1 MSWATVTSKQNGVRS
16 NRPPDTMRN
25 PKYMSERGPHTTPRH
40 DRYTRNYSPHTANSP
55 ATGSGSSF
63 GRDHSYNAEKRGGY
77 KSFTNRFGSDDTNY
91 QTGFQNVVSYGDTQF
106 SDSLFHKD
114 ERTAYQAPE
123 FGLSETK
130 EVVDTNNR
138 YKRQDELWSGKTSP
152 NPSAATGA
160 KWKSRRVEEQK
171 RQQEQEKKKRSWW
184 YLDPQE
190 EIQGPFNEEEM
201 KDWFNEGFF
210 GVDLPVRCHPDTLF
224 VPLGDWF
231 RQGNSAF
238 LEEIPEE
245 HRAKADNS
253 NATTQPVPHSPRK
266 TASTP
271 VSVLNNQ
278 ANSSNLAMSSL
289 SGVIDDSSKPHGQPQ
304 AFSSRQ
310 VPRHTQ
316 FPPPTGSTLN
326 MNAPAFNPMG
336 GTDRYKPPPAAA
348 SNLNAKSTLPS
359 QSNDP
364 NLFSHY
370 RNQERTK
377 QEAPKPAKA
386 KGSSYTPQHDLRQNT
401 SSSSSTFD
409 TGHNPLQTS
418 AHPRPPMVSGV
429 GNMRFGTTQQN
440 GFITDGALGGIST
453 NPPVSRN
460 AFGYSGPTSGSDIS
474 RTNSGGWKEI
484 GTISSPQ
491 SRHDSNLSS
500 PFGSGT
506 IGSDPYAVQI
516 HKQHIPLSK
525 HATEP
530 KGNVS
535 PWTRPAIM
543 TPNEVKK
550 TQSEI
555 NDQPENDSLR
565 RPNEHAQIQRQRAPQ
580 ENSRNFNWGGLNG
593 TANNHNQRQQQQT
606 RDKRIS
612 SNAQK
617 PPLVN
622 KLKGNSEGAKPRQAS
637 SSWASASNSSWD
649 TRPPR
654 IPQVRNPQA
663 PTNPNSRGSPGG
675 SNRQWNSAASKLDDT
690 MSGSH
695 SSKSTSANSS
705 VLTQSIGSKN
715 SSVNRSTSARKP
727 LIKGDPGMSSSK
739 RTNASS
745 KGKNKNAET
754 NSFGVK
760 ISPDFEEW
768 CLKHI
773 NECAAQTGEDLDA
786 RALIHFLMTLSRK
799 DEIREYIVNY
809 LGDSPKVQEFADGF
823 IQLKNFETTAG
834 ESTFQCKESKRS
846 RRKRR
851 RNKKG
856 TSS

>member
-1 MSWATVTSKQNGVRS
+1 MSWATVTSKQNGGRS

-25 PKYMSERGPHTTPRH
+25 PKYMSERDRGPHTTPRH

-55 ATGSGSSF
+55 STGSGSSF
-63 GRDHSYNAEKRGGY
+63 SRDHTYNAEKRGGY
-77 KSFTNRFGSDDTNY
+77 KSFSNRFASDDTNY
-91 QTGFQNVVSYGDTQF
+91 QSGFQNVVSYGADSQF
-106 SDSLFHKD
+106 SDSLFHQ
-114 ERTAYQAPE
+114 EPAPPE
-123 FGLSETK
+123 FGLPDQK
-130 EVVDTNNR
+130 EVAEPPNSR
-138 YKRQDELWSGKTSP
+138 YKRQDELWSGKSS
-152 NPSAATGA
+152 PSASARDPTSTSG

-171 RQQEQEKKKRSWW
+171 RQLQEDKKKRSWW
-184 YLDPQE
+184 YLDPQQE
-190 EIQGPFNEEEM
+190 VQGPFGEEEM
-201 KDWFNEGFF
+201 KEWFNEGFF

-245 HRAKADNS
+245 HRGPKSAEDNS
-253 NATTQPVPHSPRK
+253 NANTQPVSHSPRTK
-266 TASTP
+266 PSNP

-289 SGVIDDSSKPHGQPQ
+289 SGVIEDSSKPHVQPQ

-310 VPRHTQ
+310 VTRHNQ

-336 GTDRYKPPPAAA
+336 STERYKPPPST
-348 SNLNAKSTLPS
+348 SNLNAKPTLPP

-377 QEAPKPAKA
+377 QEASKPAK
-386 KGSSYTPQHDLRQNT
+386 GGSSSYTTQHDLRPNT
-401 SSSSSTFD
+401 STSSATFD
-409 TGHNPLQTS
+409 TGHNPLQTN

-440 GFITDGALGGIST
+440 GFDGALGGIAT
-453 NPPVSRN
+453 NPSVSSRN
-460 AFGYSGPTSGSDIS
+460 TFGYGGTTSGSDMS
-474 RTNSGGWKEI
+474 RTNSNLAPPEDKGGWKEI
-484 GTISSPQ
+484 GTIASPH
-491 SRHDSNLSS
+491 SRQDSNLSS

-506 IGSDPYAVQI
+506 IGSDPYA
-516 HKQHIPLSK
+516 HIPLK

-530 KGNVS
+530 KGSVS
-535 PWTRPAIM
+535 PWARPAIM
-543 TPNEVKK
+543 TSEVKK

-555 NDQPENDSLR
+555 NEQPENDSLR
-565 RPNEHAQIQRQRAPQ
+565 RTNEHAQIQRQRSPQ
-580 ENSRNFNWGGLNG
+580 ENSRNFNWGLNG
-593 TANNHNQRQQQQT
+593 TANNHNQRQQQQN

-622 KLKGNSEGAKPRQAS
+622 KLKEDAKPRQAS
-637 SSWASASNSSWD
+637 SSWASASNTANSSWD

-654 IPQVRNPQA
+654 IPQVRNQV
-663 PTNPNSRGSPGG
+663 PTNQSSRGSPGG
-675 SNRQWNSAASKLDDT
+675 SNRQMEHYASKLDDQ

-715 SSVNRSTSARKP
+715 SSARSTNTRKP
-727 LIKGDPGMSSSK
+727 LIKGDPTMSSN

-745 KGKNKNAET
+745 KGKSKNADT

-760 ISPDFEEW
+760 ISSDFEEW

-823 IQLKNFETTAG
+823 IQLKNFETTTG
-834 ESTFQCKESKRS
+834 ESTFQESKRS

-851 RNKKG
+851 RNKKTG